1 VYTIAKTVNCTA
13 IITPDALLREAR
25 AAAGLTQAEVARR
38 MGTTQP
44 VVARLERPGANP
56 RYATLERALRATG
69 HRLGTAAD
77 ASLPDVD
84 ETQIRE
90 RLRLTPAE
98 RLATFRASQ
107 RNVVAFARGARRV
120 PR

>member
-1 VYTIAKTVNCTA
+1 M
-13 IITPDALLREAR
+13 TPDVLLRNAR

-38 MGTTQP
+38 MGTSQP

-56 RYATLERALRATG
+56 RFATLERALRATG
-69 HRLGTAAD
+69 HRLEAAGERMS
-77 ASLPDVD
+77 AVD
-84 ETQIRE
+84 ETQIEE

-98 RLATFRASQ
+98 RLRVFRGSQ
-107 RNVVAFARGARRV
+107 RAVAALARKARRV

>member
-1 VYTIAKTVNCTA
+1 MA
-13 IITPDALLREAR
+13 PDVLLRNAR
-25 AAAGLTQAEVARR
+25 IAAGLTQAEVARR
-38 MGTTQP
+38 MGTSQP

-56 RYATLERALRATG
+56 RFATLERALRATG
-69 HRLGTAAD
+69 HRLEAAD
-77 ASLPDVD
+77 AAIAPVD

-98 RLATFRASQ
+98 RLAAFRASQ
-107 RNVVAFARGARRV
+107 RNVASLARKARRV

>member
-1 VYTIAKTVNCTA
+1 M
-13 IITPDALLREAR
+13 TPDAILRDAR
-25 AAAGLTQAEVARR
+25 LAAGLTQAEVARR

-56 RYATLERALRATG
+56 RFATLERALRATG
-69 HRLGTAAD
+69 HRLAA
-77 ASLPDVD
+77 AGQATPPVD

-90 RLRLTPAE
+90 RLLLTPAE
-98 RLATFRASQ
+98 RLAAFRASH
-107 RNVVAFARGARRV
+107 RNVMALARKARRV

>member
-1 VYTIAKTVNCTA
+1 M
-13 IITPDALLREAR
+13 TPDAILRNAR
-25 AAAGLTQAEVARR
+25 LAAGLTQAEVARR

-56 RYATLERALRATG
+56 RFATLARALRATG
-69 HRLGTAAD
+69 HGLEAAGQK
-77 ASLPDVD
+77 LPPVD
-84 ETQIRE
+84 ETQIAE

-98 RLATFRASQ
+98 RLAAFRASR
-107 RNVVAFARGARRV
+107 RNVTRLAREARRV

>member
-1 VYTIAKTVNCTA
+1 M
-13 IITPDALLREAR
+13 TPDALLREAR

-69 HRLGTAAD
+69 HRLDAAAARHD
-77 ASLPDVD
+77 PGID
-84 ETQIRE
+84 ETLIHQQLAIPPDERLQYIERQNATIRE
-90 RLRLTPAE
+90 LFLVAARQRGE
-98 RLATFRASQ
+98 LA
-107 RNVVAFARGARRV
+107 
-120 PR
+120 